1 MDESLTALTGIGEHD
16 RKKVLSWLATLPE
29 AQILAIFQSGVKL
42 SFQFKNAESDLP
54 GRAMKYAALV
64 VAARKAGWDTVR
76 GKGYRVASQR
86 QFDDFS
92 HLRKSKAAEL
102 MKKGRRPVLKKKV
115 LAHWGEIV
123 ELKNEGAGFRAVA
136 NYLAKERRL
145 KVSAS
150 YLAKL
155 WDEIEND

>member
-29 AQILAIFQSGVKL
+29 VEILAIFQSGVKL
-42 SFQFKNAESDLP
+42 SFQFKNAQSELP
-54 GRAMKYAALV
+54 GRALKYAALV
-64 VAARKAGWDTVR
+64 VAARRAGWDTVR
-76 GKGYRVASQR
+76 GKGYRVASIR

-102 MKKGRRPVLKKKV
+102 MRKGRRPVLKKKV

-123 ELKNEGAGFRAVA
+123 ELRHEGAGFRAVA
-136 NYLAKERRL
+136 SYLGHERRL

-155 WDEIEND
+155 WGEIEND